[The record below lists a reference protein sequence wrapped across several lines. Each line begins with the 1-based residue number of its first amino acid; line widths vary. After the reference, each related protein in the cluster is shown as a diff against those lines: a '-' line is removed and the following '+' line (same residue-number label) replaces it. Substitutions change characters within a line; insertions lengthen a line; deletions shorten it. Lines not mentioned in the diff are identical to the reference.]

1 MRKKG
6 LEVQTDGYKGEP
18 KGVEKDWGKK
28 WIFFSNTYFFSRHS
42 TYSFFFLRL
51 SWAEIWVERQKNI
64 RETCCFFKLLWRTV
78 CVVIS
83 IRLFGTQVNLLRWS
97 WFLLYNISPAPFGV
111 LARAYW
117 CQEKM
122 PPLNRLFLSSA
133 SLSVPDSVN
142 SWYSQSR
149 KVRRL
154 PCFWSSAGLSSVPS
168 LRSSWEEVCLV
179 LDNPQQP
186 GSSSLLLSAWGV
198 LNPAASAQPN
208 KRK

>member
-1 MRKKG
+1 MLQPLIYSSAVTLILCEGTIMRKKG

-28 WIFFSNTYFFSRHS
+28 WIFFPNTYFFSRHS

-111 LARAYW
+111 LAWAYW
-117 CQEKM
+117 CQEKNATTQ
-122 PPLNRLFLSSA
+122 PTFSQLCFTLSPW
-133 SLSVPDSVN
+133 LC
-142 SWYSQSR
+142 
-149 KVRRL
+149 K
-154 PCFWSSAGLSSVPS
+154 
-168 LRSSWEEVCLV
+168 
-179 LDNPQQP
+179 
-186 GSSSLLLSAWGV
+186 
-198 LNPAASAQPN
+198 
-208 KRK
+208 